1 MPSVETQNLPVA
13 VTQPKSLLLSP
24 ASRFR
29 RLITDI
35 QTQLGPNNGITASDA
50 VRLSL
55 QDLLEKYQ
63 SDESA
68 WQYCAFRDPSLTF
81 TRNLI
86 DKGNGN
92 FNLVRA
98 IIHFRKRRIIDMS
111 YETVVARM
119 DPGENILKGTL
130 TETRYA
136 WPSTT
141 TPPGPMQITQK
152 ANFHRDQVTYMA
164 DTLGL
169 HKISNPDPREYAV
182 SLHLYTP
189 PNAAIEGCHVFDSET
204 GKATHVT
211 VYEYYS
217 EYGRKRGI

>member
-1 MPSVETQNLPVA
+1 MPSFETQNLPVA

-29 RLITDI
+29 RLINDI

-68 WQYCAFRDPSLTF
+68 WQYYAFRDPSLTF

-92 FNLVRA
+92 FNLVR
-98 IIHFRKRRIIDMS
+98 RS
-111 YETVVARM
+111 
-119 DPGENILKGTL
+119 
-130 TETRYA
+130 
-136 WPSTT
+136 
-141 TPPGPMQITQK
+141 
-152 ANFHRDQVTYMA
+152 
-164 DTLGL
+164 
-169 HKISNPDPREYAV
+169 
-182 SLHLYTP
+182 
-189 PNAAIEGCHVFDSET
+189 
-204 GKATHVT
+204 
-211 VYEYYS
+211 
-217 EYGRKRGI
+217 

>member
-1 MPSVETQNLPVA
+1 MPSFETQNLPVA

-29 RLITDI
+29 RLINDI

-68 WQYCAFRDPSLTF
+68 WQYYAFRDPSLTF

-92 FNLVRA
+92 FNL
-98 IIHFRKRRIIDMS
+98 
-111 YETVVARM
+111 
-119 DPGENILKGTL
+119 ILKGTL

-141 TPPGPMQITQK
+141 APGPMQITQK